1 MDVVCGVAGS
11 SLENAEFL
19 FSNGWADYLFQ
30 VTEFNLEN
38 PDHPDILISL
48 NKMELLVKV

>member
-19 FSNGWADYLFQ
+19 FLNGWTDYLFQ
-30 VTEFNLEN
+30 VTEFDLEN
-38 PDHPDILISL
+38 PNHSDVLISL